1 MWRSQLYRA
10 DTGVI
15 THCVVPELLKNAG
28 GDSMAPQDEPHDVT
42 FQA

>member
-1 MWRSQLYRA
+1 MWRGELGLG

-15 THCVVPELLKNAG
+15 THCVVPEFQKNAG
-28 GDSMAPQDEPHDVT
+28 GESMAPQDELHDVM